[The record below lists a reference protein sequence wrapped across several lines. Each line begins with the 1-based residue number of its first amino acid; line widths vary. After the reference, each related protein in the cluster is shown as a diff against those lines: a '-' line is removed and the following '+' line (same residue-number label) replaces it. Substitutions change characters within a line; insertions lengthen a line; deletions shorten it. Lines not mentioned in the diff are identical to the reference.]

1 MINEFTRTPS
11 NFQATTVAD
20 IRGRAD
26 PSVKVM
32 AAFGGWGQDLE
43 FPEAAA
49 TGSMEALATK
59 MIKFVEDYK
68 L

>member
-1 MINEFTRTPS
+1 MINEFDGTPS
-11 NFQATTVAD
+11 NFGTTTVAD
-20 IRGRAD
+20 IRALGD
-26 PSVKVM
+26 PGVKVM

-49 TGSMEALATK
+49 TGSMEVLASK
-59 MIKFVEDYK
+59 MIQFVEDYD